1 MVWLVVLI
9 KKLFHVPQFL
19 YLVCGDYIKWCMA
32 KGWLDFDKWG
42 LHLYVGAFGA
52 GKTCSLVHDAYQIAK
67 AFPQVT
73 IISNFALFNFPSHTK
88 ILPLVSVNDILNA
101 PSNSLIL
108 IDEIGT
114 IFNSRDFLGKKG
126 VPKLLFQHICQ
137 VRKRN
142 VQILATAQRWN
153 FLDKQLRD
161 ITATVT
167 TNAVGFKHPFS
178 RMVTCICYNSYDYD
192 LAFTNPAYKP
202 LPLGTAVYCQTDKLR
217 NSYDTSELV
226 ETLLA
231 SDYISDDEI
240 AINRGDFARS
250 PSEISRKGTRQIR
263 NSKTK

>member
-1 MVWLVVLI
+1 MVEFVLFI
-9 KKLFHVPQFL
+9 KKLFHVPQFFFL
-19 YLVCGDYIKWCMA
+19 LCGDYIKWCRC

-42 LHLYVGAFGA
+42 LHLYVGKFGS
-52 GKTCSLVHDAYQIAK
+52 GKTCSVVHDAYKIAK

-73 IISNFALFNFPSHTK
+73 IISNFALLNFPSHSK
-88 ILPLVSVNDILNA
+88 ILPLTTVDDILNA
-101 PSNSLIL
+101 PQNSLVL

-142 VQILATAQRWN
+142 VQILATTQRWN

-167 TNAVGFKHPFS
+167 VNRVSFSHPFS
-178 RMVTCICYNSYDYD
+178 RLVSCICYDSVDYD
-192 LAFTNPAYKP
+192 LAFNNPAYKP
-202 LPLGTAVYCQTDKLR
+202 LPLGTNVYCQTDKLR

-226 ETLLA
+226 ETLMA
-231 SDYISDDEI
+231 SDYLSDSEIS
-240 AINRGDFARS
+240 ANRGDSVRDI
-250 PSEISRKGTRQIR
+250 SEISRRNNRAIR
-263 NSKTK
+263 YSKAK